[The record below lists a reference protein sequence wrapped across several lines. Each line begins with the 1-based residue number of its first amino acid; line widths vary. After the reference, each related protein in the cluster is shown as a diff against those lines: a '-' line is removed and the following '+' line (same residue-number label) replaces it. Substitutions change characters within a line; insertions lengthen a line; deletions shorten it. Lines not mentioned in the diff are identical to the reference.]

1 MPRPMLRTTQSQT
14 KTQTNNILSAT
25 YNNQQQKQQ
34 MDKVNYPRL
43 K

>member
-25 YNNQQQKQQ
+25 YNNQQQKQWT
-34 MDKVNYPRL
+34 R
-43 K
+43 

>member
-25 YNNQQQKQQ
+25 YNNQQQKQHSS
-34 MDKVNYPRL
+34 RWTR
-43 K
+43 